1 MRLSLV
7 FFSILN
13 LSNPNLFSDFSHTIF
28 ASNSKYKF
36 GHSRIMGKHGTPFFV
51 DSRTDIIDFDSGKLR
66 LSVDLN
72 SFVGFQD
79 LHYKWILPENT
90 ELTWGLPDGVI
101 NELSGSSPARL
112 DLEIKNL
119 NMNVNQNI
127 ILYVERTEG
136 ENTLGSSF
144 VIASRKELTEEYQK
158 MPEDNDDEAQFK
170 ATAFDEN
177 IVPKKKFIY

>member
-1 MRLSLV
+1 MKLSLV

-13 LSNPNLFSDFSHTIF
+13 LSNLNLLSDFSYSIF
-28 ASNSKYKF
+28 SSHSKHKL
-36 GHSRIMGKHGTPFFV
+36 GQARIMGKHGTPFFV
-51 DSRTDIIDFDSGKLR
+51 DSRTEVIDFDSGKLR
-66 LSVDLN
+66 LSVDLS
-72 SFVGFQD
+72 SFVEFQN
-79 LHYKWILPENT
+79 LHYKWIIPENV
-90 ELTWGLPDGVI
+90 EMTWGLPDGVI
-101 NELSGSSPARL
+101 NELSGNNPARL
-112 DLEIKNL
+112 DLEVKNL

-136 ENTLGSSF
+136 ENILGSSF

-177 IVPKKKFIY
+177 TVPKKKFIY